1 MTPRPRVRLTTLKI
15 ALAVLLVIG
24 IQSPAMLAMAHQ
36 DVTLAPVEV
45 GSGPV
50 RERALGITGRNVYGR
65 DTVEMFGYL
74 TSIIGLD
81 PTLLFTE
88 TPPSESSA
96 RFTYAGS
103 VPVTSRSNR
112 GDITTLASEGVLL
125 IFLDDAAGAS
135 WDDPPSFGDGQ
146 PVAELSIR
154 LRETLHRQAP
164 GVGVLVGDGDL
175 AQEMA
180 AEFALEGEQY
190 RFGDEAIEQRLQ
202 YVGALQNSTAEP
214 PSFVVSLTGAVS
226 VVVRE
231 AIPVNV
237 GQPATT
243 AATPAACPDLQP
255 WLDQTMDNL
264 TRALA
269 LVTVAGP
276 EADLASLDEAI
287 VRDAATDM
295 AALGE
300 TQRGLTV
307 PESAAEANR
316 LVVTA
321 LSTSARGLEVMTRAS
336 AQQDTDLLTQG
347 QYVVADGSQLLQR
360 AEDEVAAVAD
370 ACGGS

>member
-1 MTPRPRVRLTTLKI
+1 MFAV
-15 ALAVLLVIG
+15 AVLLVIG
-24 IQSPAMLAMAHQ
+24 ILSPAMVAVAHQ
-36 DVTLAPVEV
+36 DVAPAPVEV
-45 GSGPV
+45 GSGPI

-88 TPPSESSA
+88 NPPSESSA

-112 GDITTLASEGVLL
+112 GDITTLASDGVLQ

-146 PVAELSIR
+146 PVAEMSIR

-175 AQEMA
+175 TQEMA

-190 RFGDEAIEQRLQ
+190 RFGDEGIEQRLQ

-214 PSFVVSLTGAVS
+214 PSFVVSLTGTVS

-243 AATPAACPDLQP
+243 AATPAAACPDLQP
-255 WLDQTMDNL
+255 WLDQTIDNL

-276 EADLASLDEAI
+276 EADLASLDEAV
-287 VRDAATDM
+287 VRGAAADM
-295 AALGE
+295 AGLGE
-300 TQRGLTV
+300 AQRGLTA
-307 PESAAEANR
+307 PESAAVANR

-321 LSTSARGLEVMTRAS
+321 LSTSARGLEVMTSAS

-347 QYVVADGSQLLQR
+347 QSVVADGSQLLQR
-360 AEDEVAAVAD
+360 AEDEVTAVAD
-370 ACGGS
+370 ACAGS